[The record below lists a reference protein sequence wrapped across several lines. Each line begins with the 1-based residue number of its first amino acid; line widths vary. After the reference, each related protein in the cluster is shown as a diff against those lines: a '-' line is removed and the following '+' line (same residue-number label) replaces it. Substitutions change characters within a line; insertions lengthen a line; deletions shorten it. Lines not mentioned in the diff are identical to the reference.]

1 MRPTCPIGC
10 CRIRGWSVPQI
21 IGSTFLQ
28 SLGRAGAGA
37 SVMFTYVFLFV
48 LFGAFLEMSG
58 ATQFII
64 DFSERVFGRTPGG
77 PAKVSVLS
85 SGLMGSLSGSAVA
98 NAVTTGAFTI
108 PMMRSAGFQRHVAA
122 GIEAA
127 AASGVRWFRRS
138 WAPART

>member
-1 MRPTCPIGC
+1 VIGGIGLLLVLEAT
-10 CRIRGWSVPQI
+10 RRSIGWIVPALALAFHPARLVRARAARLAAAPPGLDVQQI

-28 SLGRAGAGA
+28 SLGVLGPAA

-64 DFSERVFGRTPGG
+64 DFSERVFGKTPGG

-85 SGLMGSLSGSAVA
+85 SG
-98 NAVTTGAFTI
+98 
-108 PMMRSAGFQRHVAA
+108 
-122 GIEAA
+122 
-127 AASGVRWFRRS
+127 
-138 WAPART
+138 